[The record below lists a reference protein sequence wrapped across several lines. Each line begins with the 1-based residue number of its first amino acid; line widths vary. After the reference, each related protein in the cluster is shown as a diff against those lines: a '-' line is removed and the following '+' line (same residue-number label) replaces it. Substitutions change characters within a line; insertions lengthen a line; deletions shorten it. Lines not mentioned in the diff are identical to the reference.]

1 MRVRTQ
7 GTPPSPRHML
17 AMSPYFYLNE
27 LLVQVIRTPL
37 GKQAEETLW
46 SHPLGYPCVYVGV
59 FPRRIYSD
67 CIHPDEKVK

>member
-37 GKQAEETLW
+37 GKHAKY
-46 SHPLGYPCVYVGV
+46 PLVLRLVAPFRVSLCVCRCISPEDLLRLYP
-59 FPRRIYSD
+59 S
-67 CIHPDEKVK
+67 

>member
-7 GTPPSPRHML
+7 GTPHPPRHLL

-27 LLVQVIRTPL
+27 LLVQVIRTLVDNCDVTP
-37 GKQAEETLW
+37 W